1 MSTPS
6 LTPLLTLTAPAMER
20 VNSIIIDRMQSEI
33 DLIPTLAGHLVSA
46 GGKRIRPVLTLA
58 GAMNAAGTSDDRA
71 AKLAAAVEFIHTA
84 TLLHDDVIDESAMRR
99 GKETANTIWGNEASV
114 LVGDFLFARAF
125 ELMVETD
132 DIVVLGKLA
141 GASARITEGEI
152 HQMLIAG
159 KPDTAIGDY
168 LKVVVGKTAELFAAA
183 AETGAM
189 VAGADTATA
198 RIMHDYGMALGI
210 AFQIADDA
218 LDYRAD
224 QAVLG
229 KSVGDD
235 FMEGKTTLPVMI
247 AFADGDDREQAFWRR
262 CLSDGDIRDGD
273 LEEAQSMLASHNAID
288 RALAEARNHADHAE
302 TCLTS
307 LPSSP
312 VRDGLAEAARFT
324 ASRAA

>member
-1 MSTPS
+1 M
-6 LTPLLTLTAPAMER
+6 
-20 VNSIIIDRMQSEI
+20 
-33 DLIPTLAGHLVSA
+33 
-46 GGKRIRPVLTLA
+46 
-58 GAMNAAGTSDDRA
+58 
-71 AKLAAAVEFIHTA
+71 
-84 TLLHDDVIDESAMRR
+84 IDESKLRR
-99 GKETANTIWGNEASV
+99 GQDTANALWGNDASV

-141 GASARITEGEI
+141 GASAQITEGEI

-168 LKVVVGKTAELFAAA
+168 LKVVVGKTAELFATA

-247 AFADGDDREQAFWRR
+247 AFEGDVVIVLESERQRWTETVGIDDSLSRVLVTTAVSVLTDREW
-262 CLSDGDIRDGD
+262 
-273 LEEAQSMLASHNAID
+273 LAHAAPP
-288 RALAEARNHADHAE
+288 RA
-302 TCLTS
+302 
-307 LPSSP
+307 PSRGASATRTP
-312 VRDGLAEAARFT
+312 KK
-324 ASRAA
+324 ASRAF